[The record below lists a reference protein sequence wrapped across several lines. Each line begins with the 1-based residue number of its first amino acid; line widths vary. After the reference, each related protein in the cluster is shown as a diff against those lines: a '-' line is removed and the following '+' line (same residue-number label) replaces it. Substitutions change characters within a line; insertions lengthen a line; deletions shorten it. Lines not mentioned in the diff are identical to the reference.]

1 MKFSKALILA
11 AFSAAAAL
19 TFSACGAG
27 GLLSPKA
34 PELNKKFEMTAEV
47 TCGNS
52 SFTANF
58 SRLNVGSWEVTV
70 TDPYEVQGLS
80 FAYSGGTA
88 SASFD
93 GIAAEQLTDDFAS
106 SPAGKVISAVE
117 NAVQDKTASV
127 SFSDDGLIVQSGEC
141 IMAFSEGSS
150 VPSALDL
157 PQSRIS
163 AKITDFKVTGEIFP
177 DGVDVIVNE

>member
-11 AFSAAAAL
+11 AFSATAAL

-47 TCGNS
+47 TCGDS

-93 GIAAEQLTDDFAS
+93 GIAAEQLTADFAS

-127 SFSDDGLIVQSGEC
+127 SFSDLIVQSGEC